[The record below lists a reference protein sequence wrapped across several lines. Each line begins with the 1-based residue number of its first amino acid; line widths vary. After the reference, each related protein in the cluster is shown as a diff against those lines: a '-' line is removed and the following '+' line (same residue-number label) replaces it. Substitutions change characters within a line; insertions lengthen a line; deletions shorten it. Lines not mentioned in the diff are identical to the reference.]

1 MYDKISGSH
10 GDTSTD
16 FSSNDITV
24 PYVSDDDCEALCFD
38 QTNVII
44 AANTVTEECWGF
56 TTTATECIAHVVV
69 KPSFFDTAGTYYA
82 LAGSNF
88 FKKRCFDSEYNC
100 NVVIP
105 VLSGHSINY
114 QNWFSRLIIAQCRS
128 KVLQNA
134 PREHSAILS
143 TCNKLP
149 SIFVLSILEWPL
161 MTGFTVCLKIV

>member
-1 MYDKISGSH
+1 MYDKIADSH

-16 FSSNDITV
+16 FSANDITV
-24 PYVSDDDCEALCFD
+24 PFVSDADCEALCFD

-88 FKKRCFDSEYNC
+88 FKKRCFDSKYKC
-100 NVVIP
+100 NM
-105 VLSGHSINY
+105 
-114 QNWFSRLIIAQCRS
+114 F
-128 KVLQNA
+128 
-134 PREHSAILS
+134 
-143 TCNKLP
+143 
-149 SIFVLSILEWPL
+149 
-161 MTGFTVCLKIV
+161 KISVKQ